1 LLIVVGRRDKR
12 APDVQLDTFLDSF
25 QNFGNFVGDVVGIRD
40 IDERAPDVAIDN
52 FLSGFQDVGDFIKNV
67 LPRSV
72 PETTR

>member
-1 LLIVVGRRDKR
+1 MSFLAQSLRPLGEGKARKCLQLLIVVGR
-12 APDVQLDTFLDSF
+12 
-25 QNFGNFVGDVVGIRD
+25 RD

-52 FLSGFQDVGDFIKNV
+52 FLSGFQDVGNFIKNV